1 MGTVTD
7 ISHLKWAQGLQE
19 RRIREAEEAKRQQ
32 NEFIDI
38 TSHEMRNPLSAI
50 LISADDIGDTLS
62 VHQFSCDE
70 DRNVAKSCI
79 EAANNI
85 ALCVQHQKS
94 IVDDI
99 LTVSKLDSNLLR
111 MTPIP
116 SQPVAVI
123 ERAISMLVNFFSTS
137 P

>member
-1 MGTVTD
+1 
-7 ISHLKWAQGLQE
+7 
-19 RRIREAEEAKRQQ
+19 
-32 NEFIDI
+32 
-38 TSHEMRNPLSAI
+38 MRNPLSAI

-70 DRNVAKSCI
+70 DRNIAKNCI

-116 SQPVAVI
+116 SQPIAVV
-123 ERAISMLVNFFSTS
+123 ERAIAMLVNSFSNYPQICSKLLTLHLGFV
-137 P
+137 PK